1 MEVSDTSHFESS
13 VVSIC
18 GVILTLMF
26 FDLAIIDF
34 IYAFELEGSAD
45 RMWVFICTKNH
56 LLVFNI
62 FVLTRKKIKLE
73 L

>member
-1 MEVSDTSHFESS
+1 
-13 VVSIC
+13 
-18 GVILTLMF
+18 MF